1 MNNYDD
7 NNYTKLLLQDSKINV
22 WKQKLKQY
30 LSNRIEKT
38 MKLYVVS
45 KDWIDQYEEKGNKSQ
60 FNNSKLISE
69 FNQKRSNYS
78 FPKIFVLDKDY
89 GQGMNFI
96 VEGQFKNNIL
106 LIDMSNYTQMKL
118 FSFFYL
124 DENDT
129 LFQGHLAINQ
139 LDKEKDII
147 KDLFEN
153 GPQGLIKKYGE
164 EYIKNQISSNIVN
177 MFLYEC
183 MKLKDQTKV
192 IYFKKS
198 IREGKFSSRKDLV
211 NGNKNISKEI
221 PNDKEKNTIK
231 NKNSYSINFNISHYK
246 EQEQE
251 QEQKQR
257 KSNVFKPKRIIH
269 NIRNPSVQINKKI
282 LESQR
287 MLDKSFLEKFLPN
300 KDKAIHNKST
310 PGLIGLLNIGAT
322 CYMNA
327 TLQSFSNVGRL
338 RTYLLNKDIYR
349 NLENEKDTNK
359 KLSFAFAE
367 VLKNLWVK
375 LEQRFYAP
383 ENFKI
388 VISEGN
394 PLFKGIAANDPKD
407 LVIFLLQTMHKEL
420 NNPPENKVIN
430 NKIPNENNLIEVFN
444 YFFND
449 YNNENKSIISDEFYG
464 YINSSTTCGLCK
476 YEINNVQIINI
487 LFFPLEEIR
496 KFVKS
501 KHNNVYITDCFEYYE
516 KTNIYPSFFCNFCK
530 RESNAY
536 SLTKIIYSPKTLII
550 NLNRGKGLEF
560 NVNIVYEEYLN
571 LRKYIHFENSPY
583 YYELIAVICH
593 LGSNDEG
600 GHFIAYCKN
609 SENCEWYKYNDQFV
623 TKCYFDEVKNAKLPY
638 VLFYSYVQTS

>member
-129 LFQGHLAINQ
+129 LFQGHLVINQ

-449 YNNENKSIISDEFYG
+449 YNNENKSIISEEFYG
-464 YINSSTTCGLCK
+464 YINSSTICDLCK